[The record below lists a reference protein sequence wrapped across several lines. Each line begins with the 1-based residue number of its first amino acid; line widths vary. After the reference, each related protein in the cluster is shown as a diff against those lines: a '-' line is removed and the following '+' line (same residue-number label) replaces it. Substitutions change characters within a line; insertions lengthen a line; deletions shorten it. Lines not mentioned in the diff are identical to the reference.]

1 MKNILTG
8 GFLTIGGILLMQI
21 KRVNDLFLSMG
32 GLRGA
37 SGFGLLIISLP
48 DDEENQRRLKV
59 SSTQNLC

>member
-1 MKNILTG
+1 MKNILAG
-8 GFLTIGGILLMQI
+8 GFLTIVGILLMQI

-32 GLRGA
+32 GLRGV
-37 SGFGLLIISLP
+37 SEFGLLVSGLP

>member
-37 SGFGLLIISLP
+37 PEFGLLISGLP
-48 DDEENQRRLKV
+48 DDEENQSCLKV

>member
-32 GLRGA
+32 CL
-37 SGFGLLIISLP
+37 SDVPGFGLLIISLP
-48 DDEENQRRLKV
+48 DDEEN
-59 SSTQNLC
+59 

>member
-37 SGFGLLIISLP
+37 PEFGLLISGLP
-48 DDEENQRRLKV
+48 DDEENQR
-59 SSTQNLC
+59 C

>member
-1 MKNILTG
+1 MKNILTD

-32 GLRGA
+32 CL
-37 SGFGLLIISLP
+37 SDVPGFGLLIISLP

-59 SSTQNLC
+59 S

>member
-8 GFLTIGGILLMQI
+8 GFLTIGGILSMQI

-32 GLRGA
+32 GLRGTPE
-37 SGFGLLIISLP
+37 FGLLISGLP
-48 DDEENQRRLKV
+48 DDEENQRCLKV